1 MRGSSN
7 KPKYPPAAPL
17 NRAQHRMCARY
28 EEPFSQYY
36 ADTMAYKMMREFE
49 YQHAATF
56 NFIVKVRPD
65 AP

>member
-1 MRGSSN
+1 
-7 KPKYPPAAPL
+7 
-17 NRAQHRMCARY
+17 MCARY